1 MPGDVAMLWLSDIRL
16 PASPVQVRR
25 ARDVVDVLSP
35 AVGGEFRE
43 DLRLLISEVATN
55 AIRHGRDEHAPVP
68 DPDIRVRL
76 GVEADVI
83 RVEVHDRGP
92 GFEHVPRGPHA
103 PPGSGWGVH
112 FVHTLTERWGAGR
125 DESGTWIVWFEV
137 RLPSPHR
144 TSMTYGQRAVDG
156 SPLPGGH
163 HAEAGRSS
171 EPLNDQRDAL
181 NDQRDEYAPTG

>member
-16 PASPVQVRR
+16 PASPVHVRR
-25 ARDVVDVLSP
+25 ARDVVDVLAP
-35 AVGGEFRE
+35 TVDGELRD
-43 DLRLLISEVATN
+43 DLRLLISELATN
-55 AIRHGRDEHAPVP
+55 AIRHGRDESSPVP

-76 GVEADVI
+76 GVEADLV

-103 PPGSGWGVH
+103 QPGSGWGVH
-112 FVHTLTERWGAGR
+112 FVHTLAERWGAGH

-144 TSMTYGQRAVDG
+144 TTMTYGQRAVDG
-156 SPLPGGH
+156 DPLPAGD
-163 HAEAGRSS
+163 HAGAGRPSAVHG
-171 EPLNDQRDAL
+171 DHH
-181 NDQRDEYAPTG
+181 DEYATAG